1 MTTKRTM
8 LHIIEVTRTDG
19 PETFV
24 RLSLNEAVKLI
35 DYEQAGSRFV
45 RLTHQI
51 LEMPSFIRREIRETI
66 TECLYNTPLHL
77 WPEENATDQ
86 GQPVDLVTALKDI
99 GGLKE

>member
-1 MTTKRTM
+1 M

-24 RLSLNEAVKLI
+24 RLSLEEAFKLI
-35 DYEQAGSRFV
+35 EYERSGSRFV
-45 RLTHQI
+45 SLTHQI
-51 LEMPSFIRREIRETI
+51 VAMPSFIRREIIDTV
-66 TECLYNTPLHL
+66 TDCLARRPVHL

-86 GQPVDLVTALKDI
+86 GQPVDLITALKDI

>member
-19 PETFV
+19 PETFI
-24 RLSLNEAVKLI
+24 RLSLEEAVKLI

-51 LEMPSFIRREIRETI
+51 VEMPSFIRREIIDTV
-66 TECLYNTPLHL
+66 TDCLARRPVHL
-77 WPEENATDQ
+77 WPEENATE
-86 GQPVDLVTALKDI
+86 PVDLVTALKDI